1 MLQSKGVKFY
11 MKKELH
17 KLKGKDGKVSH
28 ATEVSELLF
37 LGDTPLKL
45 RCIPVPMSRLPPPM
59 SRPSCFLAQS
69 TALSSE
75 GNSMLPSLI
84 FSYIPSKTC

>member
-1 MLQSKGVKFY
+1 

-17 KLKGKDGKVSH
+17 ELKGKDGKVSH

-45 RCIPVPMSRLPPPM
+45 RCIPVPMSRLSPPM
-59 SRPSCFLAQS
+59 SRPSCFLTQS

-84 FSYIPSKTC
+84 FFYIPSKTC